1 MTTIIESPID
11 ITDAVFRAASSE
23 QLEVIEKNEK
33 RTGRFQE
40 PLPIPAWNVQRMIEN
55 IKSLTARTFTP
66 HFQRYAEEH
75 PWNGKSSSEEWAT
88 IAINR
93 LRDDYLIRIAH
104 DDADLF
110 RQLCE
115 QWPEMDPGPDLN
127 KEELTKLVELQ
138 TQADEIFESLLQTTK
153 DAINTLYSLVQAEH
167 QITKS
172 TTAINMRL
180 IYRQG
185 GWFVGFL
192 RDIINSKWNDLTK
205 VNLVSHADE
214 IERTHRK
221 HQPGRWSK

>member
-1 MTTIIESPID
+1 MVINSPID
-11 ITDAVFRAASSE
+11 ITDTVFRAAASE
-23 QLEVIEKNEK
+23 QLEVITENEK
-33 RTGRFQE
+33 RAERLQE
-40 PLPIPAWNVQRMIEN
+40 PLPIPAWNVKRMIEN
-55 IKSLTARTFTP
+55 IKNLTARTFTP
-66 HFQRYAEEH
+66 QFRDFAKQY
-75 PWNGKSSSEEWAT
+75 PYNSSSDPDEWAA
-88 IAINR
+88 IAAKK
-93 LRDDYLIRIAH
+93 LRDDYLIRIAR

-167 QITKS
+167 QITKG
-172 TTAINMRL
+172 TTAKNMRL

-185 GWFVGFL
+185 DWFVGFL
-192 RDIINSKWNDLTK
+192 KVVIGSKWNDLTGMI
-205 VNLVSHADE
+205 LVSRAAE

-221 HQPGRWSK
+221 HQPRRWSK